1 LQAAMQQQKVDIL
14 DQRNDILKDITSLTI
29 QLFE

>member
-1 LQAAMQQQKVDIL
+1 MQQQKVDIL
-14 DQRNDILKDITSLTI
+14 GQRNAILKDITSLTI